1 MPLGMHP
8 GGGACPAPGGRDW
21 AISDAPRGR
30 RRLPVPSTLRHDH
43 LPCRLR
49 RQADRGKPGWSDV
62 APALSRRRDK
72 GLDLYG
78 TIFEAIDMRS
88 FSSLW
93 YWIMLAVVWSLVG
106 HRVLGV
112 PVDMISAARRHGGQA
127 EQDLED
133 MVRINVLRR
142 LHFAAQGGIWALAL
156 GCFGMTVLLILG
168 WGYGLELA
176 QAIFLLGFPLGVV
189 VVLSFLT
196 ARRIRTDDPQG
207 EALHRHLMRHRFR
220 VQTVGMGAIFITAL
234 WGMNANLTINV
245 LGN

>member
-1 MPLGMHP
+1 M
-8 GGGACPAPGGRDW
+8 
-21 AISDAPRGR
+21 
-30 RRLPVPSTLRHDH
+30 
-43 LPCRLR
+43 
-49 RQADRGKPGWSDV
+49 
-62 APALSRRRDK
+62 
-72 GLDLYG
+72 YG